1 MLGSEVADGSVTK
14 DANAGFIKER
24 LLPAFRDSARE
35 AGRDPESL
43 VRVLFFPPSYDPD
56 KQKAPK

>member
-1 MLGSEVADGSVTK
+1 MTK